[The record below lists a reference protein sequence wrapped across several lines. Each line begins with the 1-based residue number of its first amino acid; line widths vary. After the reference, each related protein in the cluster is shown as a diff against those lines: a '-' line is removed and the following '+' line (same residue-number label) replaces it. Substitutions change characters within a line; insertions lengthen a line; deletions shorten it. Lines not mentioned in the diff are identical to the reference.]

1 MNAVV
6 LTPPLLSQKGDIL
19 GSGIPFW
26 PLEAAYTAGELR
38 AQGHAVTVIDGFGE
52 APKRKWEYRGK
63 YTVQGLPPEEM
74 AARIPAGTDL
84 VAISTGASASANS
97 TSSYSLS
104 LELVRLAKK
113 RAPCVIVSGVLAT
126 HYYADFLKAGA
137 DYVTLGEPDE
147 ALMELA
153 SGIGASRAKELDGV
167 AFMKGGKLHVRPKT
181 AFIQNLDA
189 LPFPAFDLFPLES
202 YWSLG
207 YAHGPIRGK
216 YLPILASRGCPY
228 ACAFCAVPALSQ
240 GKWRPRSVENV
251 VDEMEFH
258 VKRFCVSDFHFEDY
272 NPTFDMQRTV
282 ELCKE
287 ILRRGLKITWKLAAG
302 SKAERLDGEML
313 EWMRKA
319 GCDYISISPESGSPD
334 VLKLM
339 NKPFDYGHGIAVVKK
354 MNELGISSQ
363 ACFVLGFPGE
373 TDGDLKKTREYIT
386 RLAHAG
392 LDEIA
397 LFIMTPLPGSEAMA
411 NGTWEYGE
419 VEELTF
425 SPKWRKEYGK
435 LSKARTGLYLHFL
448 AVKARSHPGK
458 LARNAYN
465 VLRRS
470 YETKMEMTAARAFT
484 LMRPRL
490 WG

>member
-1 MNAVV
+1 MTKIILSFLLVTAQLFILGITANAVE
-6 LTPPLLSQKGDIL
+6 TPPIAMV
-19 GSGIPFW
+19 IN
-26 PLEAAYTAGELR
+26 R
-38 AQGHAVTVIDGFGE
+38 VAVPPVIDGAVDDACWKNAQWMPLRNLKGE
-52 APKRKWEYRGK
+52 AVKVGGR
-63 YTVQGLPPEEM
+63 
-74 AARIPAGTDL
+74 AA
-84 VAISTGASASANS
+84 
-97 TSSYSLS
+97 
-104 LELVRLAKK
+104 LAFDGEK
-113 RAPCVIVSGVLAT
+113 L
-126 HYYADFLKAGA
+126 YA
-137 DYVTLGEPDE
+137 
-147 ALMELA
+147 
-153 SGIGASRAKELDGV
+153 
-167 AFMKGGKLHVRPKT
+167 AFM
-181 AFIQNLDA
+181 LDEPQPEKINA
-189 LPFPAFDLFPLES
+189 PAVE
-202 YWSLG
+202 
-207 YAHGPIRGK
+207 AIEVN
-216 YLPILASRGCPY
+216 AS
-228 ACAFCAVPALSQ
+228 
-240 GKWRPRSVENV
+240 
-251 VDEMEFH
+251 
-258 VKRFCVSDFHFEDY
+258 
-272 NPTFDMQRTV
+272 
-282 ELCKE
+282 E
-287 ILRRGLKITWKLAAG
+287 IW
-302 SKAERLDGEML
+302 DGEML